1 MRRRDTDGRL
11 RGVGWLRRGAAPAA
25 ALCLLTAVWGG
36 SPAVAQLRILDYN
49 VAASSSSASGP
60 RAGMDAVLQAI
71 ASQTR
76 PGFARPIDIMLM
88 QEADSVATT
97 GSAYAGLLNTL
108 TGGTAYR
115 SSTVDGLTTGGGRPI
130 AVYNSA
136 TVTLVSEQGIGTVGA
151 AVQPRQTMRYR
162 FRPVG
167 YDASADFYVYNSHL
181 KASSDSTS
189 QNRREI
195 EVANN
200 RADADALG
208 EGVNVIYVGDLN
220 LYSSSEAAFQTLLAA
235 GAGQAFDPISEIGS
249 WSGNAAY
256 KAYHTQSPAT
266 SSAYG
271 GQVTGGLD
279 DRFDFQM
286 VSGEWLDGRGLDY
299 IPGSYWAFG
308 NTATHSMNGAVTTGS
323 PAALQ
328 AYLPG
333 YSLAASGTIL
343 TNLARVSDHLPLIA
357 DYQLPAKMAV
367 TLGSVPATVIRGATV
382 ATTLA
387 VSNAA
392 PVDVV
397 QGADRLDYG
406 FSGSGACV
414 GSGTGADL
422 PLGGGNS
429 HSITLSTS
437 SAGLISGSVSV
448 TATSPQTAAPTFTQ
462 GVSLS
467 VLDHAI
473 GSFSAGSLVTS
484 LDVDFGTLTQGS
496 GAASR
501 SFGVFNR
508 AGTLGSAWTAAL
520 DLDAIAETDAAGVF
534 STTLAPFLN
543 LVSGSTRSFDVSMLT
558 TTTGSFGGN
567 YLLSL
572 SDQDLPGATAQ
583 SLTLSVRGSV
593 VAPTTA
599 LLDVATGTK
608 TQLELGYA
616 AIGGSAAV
624 TKTGSGTAVLA
635 AVNSYVGQTS
645 VVQGVLAATGSTS
658 ISSSPLIDVRPGAVL
673 DLTRLSGGYTVAAGQ
688 TLAGS
693 GTSLG
698 AIVFGRGATLSPG
711 AIGSVSAAATGI
723 DLAAG
728 PVAVPEPGMAA
739 LGLVAAGLLAGRLRV
754 RDQEARSRKR

>member
-1 MRRRDTDGRL
+1 MGGRL
-11 RGVGWLRRGAAPAA
+11 RGIGWPWCGATPAV
-25 ALCLLTAVWGG
+25 ALCLLMVVWGG

-49 VAASSSSASGP
+49 VAATSSTSSGP
-60 RAGMDAVLQAI
+60 RPGMDAVLQAI

-76 PGFARPIDIMLM
+76 PGFAGPIDIMLM

-136 TVTLVSEQGIGTVGA
+136 AVTLISERGIGTVGST
-151 AVQPRQTMRYR
+151 VQPRQTMRYQ

-181 KASSDSTS
+181 KASNDSTS
-189 QNRREI
+189 EHRRDI
-195 EVANN
+195 ELTNN

-208 EGVNVIYVGDLN
+208 QGTHVIYAGDWN
-220 LYSSSEAAFQTLLAA
+220 VYTASESGFQTMLAA

-249 WSGNAAY
+249 WSGNAAF
-256 KAYHTQSPAT
+256 KPYHTQSPAT
-266 SSAYG
+266 TAVYG
-271 GQVTGGLD
+271 GQVTGGLN

-286 VSGEWLDGRGLDY
+286 VTGEWLDGRGLDY
-299 IPGSYWAFG
+299 IAGSYWAFG
-308 NTATHSMNGAVTTGS
+308 NTATHTMSGAVTTGS
-323 PAALQ
+323 AAALQ

-333 YSLAASGTIL
+333 YSLAATGTIL
-343 TNLARVSDHLPLIA
+343 TNLSRVTDHLPVVA
-357 DYQLPAKMAV
+357 DYQLPARMAAS
-367 TLGSVPATVIRGATV
+367 LGSTPATVIRGASV
-382 ATTLA
+382 ATTLS
-387 VSNAA
+387 VSNSA

-406 FSGSGACV
+406 FAGSGGLV
-414 GSGTGADL
+414 GSGTGSDL
-422 PLGGGNS
+422 PLGGGNV
-429 HSITLSTS
+429 HSIPLTTT
-437 SAGLISGSVSV
+437 SAGLVSGSVSV
-448 TATSPQTAAPTFTQ
+448 TATSPQTAAGTFTQ
-462 GVSLS
+462 GVALS

-473 GSFSAGSLVTS
+473 GSFSAGGLVTS

-508 AGTLGSAWTAAL
+508 AGSLGSAWTAAL
-520 DLDAIAETDAAGVF
+520 DLDAVAETDAAGLF
-534 STTLAPFLN
+534 STTLSPFLN
-543 LVSGSTRSFDVSMLT
+543 LASGSARSFDVSMLT
-558 TTTGSFGGN
+558 TTTGSFGGS
-567 YLLSL
+567 YVLSL
-572 SDQDLPGATAQ
+572 SDQDLPGATTQ

-593 VAPTTA
+593 VAPATA

-608 TQLELGYA
+608 TQLELGFA
-616 AIGGSAAV
+616 AIGGAAAV

-635 AVNSYVGQTS
+635 AGNSYVGQTS
-645 VVQGVLAATGSTS
+645 VVQGVLAVTGSTS
-658 ISSSPLIDVRPGAVL
+658 ISSSPLIDVRPGALL
-673 DLTRLSGGYTVAAGQ
+673 DLTNVSGGYTVAAGQ

-693 GTSLG
+693 GTALG

-711 AIGSVSAAATGI
+711 VIGSVSAAAAGI
-723 DLAAG
+723 DVATR
-728 PVAVPEPGMAA
+728 PVAVPEPGMAVA
-739 LGLVAAGLLAGRLRV
+739 GLVAAGLLAGRLRV
-754 RDQEARSRKR
+754 RDQEAQSRRR